1 MVSEG
6 VQLLHTTHM
15 AGDPS
20 DIAAARQQVGQN
32 LAFQTKVSGICKKH
46 FPDSSEAVQE
56 HCREKTSD
64 IIFCMILRQ
73 KAPSKDGEEFCKA
86 VPKDSK
92 KWDAYVAEG
101 CDECPK
107 PPPAFLQVSQEAP
120 EDELAKEMTHDLEM
134 NFNKIAPFGKEDT
147 AKEL

>member
-73 KAPSKDGEEFCKA
+73 KAPSKDGEAFCQK

-101 CDECPK
+101 LPES
-107 PPPAFLQVSQEAP
+107 LIQVSQKAP

-147 AKEL
+147 AKELQDHAA